1 MFAEAVSFPV
11 AFLAGL
17 ISFFSPCVLPL
28 IPAYFSFI
36 TGFSMEDLTEGT
48 TFEMRKKVFFS
59 TILFVSGFSLVF
71 ILLGSSA
78 SLIGGFVSQY
88 IKHIKI
94 IGSLIII
101 IFGLHLTGWLRIGGL
116 EFEKRVHVE
125 KKPIHFLGAFLVGMA
140 FGAGWTPCIGPLL
153 GSILAIAASKDSV
166 GQGVLLLGTYSA
178 GLAIPF
184 LIISLFINYILV
196 FIKKASKILKY
207 INTAAG
213 ILLIGFGIFLLWS
226 SFI

>member
-1 MFAEAVSFPV
+1 MFAETISFPV

-17 ISFFSPCVLPL
+17 LSFFSPCVFPL

-36 TGFSMEDLTEGT
+36 TGFSLEDLTEETSPG
-48 TFEMRKKVFFS
+48 MRRKVLFS
-59 TILFVSGFSLVF
+59 TIFFVSGFSLVF
-71 ILLGSSA
+71 IILGSSA
-78 SLIGGFVSQY
+78 SLIGGFISQY

-94 IGSLIII
+94 IGSLVII
-101 IFGLHLTGWLRIGGL
+101 IFGFHLTGWLRIGGL
-116 EFEKRVHVE
+116 EFEKRVHIE
-125 KKPIHFLGAFLVGMA
+125 KRPIHFLGAVLVGMA

-166 GQGVLLLGTYSA
+166 GQGILLLGTYSA

-213 ILLIGFGIFLLWS
+213 ILLIVFGLFLLWS
-226 SFI
+226 TFI